1 MINLESTEELMVIP
15 EITVLYDKKK
25 KPQTSITSAKHSV
38 TVFKQIWDTDINMR
52 ERVYAIFLNRKN
64 MVMGVYL
71 LSIGGVEGSIVD
83 LKLLF
88 GTATKMLASGII
100 LAHNHPSGNLN
111 PSNNDIKLTEKV
123 KKAADI
129 LDIAFIDH
137 IIITEEFNYYSF
149 AEEGKL

>member
-1 MINLESTEELMVIP
+1 
-15 EITVLYDKKK
+15 
-25 KPQTSITSAKHSV
+25 
-38 TVFKQIWDTDINMR
+38 
-52 ERVYAIFLNRKN
+52 

-71 LSIGGVEGSIVD
+71 LSTGGVEGSIVD

-111 PSNNDIKLTEKV
+111 PSNNDIQLTEKV
-123 KKAADI
+123 KKAAGI

>member
-1 MINLESTEELMVIP
+1 MIDLESPEELMVIP

-25 KPQTSITSAKHSV
+25 KPKTSITSAKHSV
-38 TVFKQIWDTDINMR
+38 AVFKQVWDIDINMR

-71 LSIGGVEGSIVD
+71 LSTGGVEGSIVD

-88 GTATKMLASGII
+88 GTATKMLASGVI

-111 PSNNDIKLTEKV
+111 PSNNDIQLTEKV
-123 KKAADI
+123 KKAAGI

>member
-1 MINLESTEELMVIP
+1 MIDLESPEELMVIP

-25 KPQTSITSAKHSV
+25 KPKTSV
-38 TVFKQIWDTDINMR
+38 TTAKKSVAVFKQVWDIDINMR

-71 LSIGGVEGSIVD
+71 LSTGGVEGSIVD

-111 PSNNDIKLTEKV
+111 PSNNDIQLTEKV
-123 KKAADI
+123 KKAAGI